1 MSKSKVSESV
11 SEWVTRSPIELKKI
25 IAVLAKLICNTIVQ
39 TTFWIGF
46 ERATSENPF
55 DEVLVLHISHRIC
68 WMRWRRPDQSK
79 ETWERPTLSGFLGKS
94 WVWLGLPSSSGGLHH
109 FSVYSVIKLI
119 GLEIVSLGQGKLMI
133 MYHLTPIH
141 RMGLPIQIGPSRG
154 IGNMGNAFLV
164 LWEQEFFGRNDQTL
178 I

>member
-1 MSKSKVSESV
+1 M
-11 SEWVTRSPIELKKI
+11 TRSPIELKKI
-25 IAVLAKLICNTIVQ
+25 IAVLAEQICNIIVQ

-55 DEVLVLHISHRIC
+55 DEVLAFSYFSQNL
-68 WMRWRRPDQSK
+68 PDEVA
-79 ETWERPTLSGFLGKS
+79 ETRSIQGDLREADAKWVPRKKLG
-94 WVWLGLPSSSGGLHH
+94 VTGTPFELRGLHH

-119 GLEIVSLGQGKLMI
+119 GLEIVSLGQGKLII

-154 IGNMGNAFLV
+154 NMGNAFLV
-164 LWEQEFFGRNDQTL
+164 IWEQEFL
-178 I
+178 V